1 MPTYLTFALSL
12 VPAGFA
18 VLTVMTASNATI
30 QLGVAPEYRGRV
42 MAIYLTIFLG
52 GTPIGAPLD
61 RVDVGG
67 VRAALGAGPGWPQL
81 VGRRRRGTG
90 APAPGGPSAVAPT
103 AREDSSAVATEA
115 LAESVSL
122 EEAGA
127 YPGAAPV
134 AQRQRQSP

>member
-1 MPTYLTFALSL
+1 M
-12 VPAGFA
+12 PAGFA

-52 GTPIGAPLD
+52 GTPIGAPLIGWMSEVYGPRSALVLGGLSSLAVGVVALLLLR
-61 RVDVGG
+61 RVA
-67 VRAALGAGPGWPQL
+67 RQ
-81 VGRRRRGTG
+81 RS
-90 APAPGGPSAVAPT
+90 APA
-103 AREDSSAVATEA
+103 AREDASDVVTEA